1 MARAGIPVVDIA
13 PLLDPGASNAAVT
26 RTAAAIRVAC
36 SGPGALQLVGHGVD
50 PALRQRLHDAAV
62 DFFALDGSEKD
73 RIAMRHGGSAWR
85 GWFPVGAELTAGV
98 PDVKEGLYFG
108 TDLSVDDPRV
118 RAGVPLHG
126 PNLYPQR
133 PSELRELVPEW
144 MDRLTEVGRAVLSG
158 IAISLDLDRDWF
170 DRWCAEPTVLF
181 RIFHY
186 PATPRPERGWGVAEH
201 TDYGLLTLLVQ
212 DETGGLEVRVGQE
225 WVDVAPIDDAIV
237 CNLGDMLE
245 RMTGGRLRSTPHRVR
260 PPERDRYSFPLFLDP
275 AFDAQIAPLPGCQP
289 TERARQEAA
298 LGRWDG
304 RSVDDLRGPYGDY
317 LMDRV
322 SRVFP
327 ELFEQ
332 VTGEGHPGSGPR

>member
-26 RTAAAIRVAC
+26 RTAAAIRDAC
-36 SGPGALQLVGHGVD
+36 SELGALQIVGHGVD
-50 PALRQRLHDAAV
+50 PALRQRLRDAAV

-108 TDLSVDDPRV
+108 TDLPVDDPRV

-144 MDRLTEVGRAVLSG
+144 MDQVTEVGRAVLSG

-170 DRWCAEPTVLF
+170 DRWCADPTVLF

-186 PATPRPERGWGVAEH
+186 PAPPPAPAGLGRGGAH
-201 TDYGLLTLLVQ
+201 
-212 DETGGLEVRVGQE
+212 
-225 WVDVAPIDDAIV
+225 
-237 CNLGDMLE
+237 
-245 RMTGGRLRSTPHRVR
+245 RLRAA
-260 PPERDRYSFPLFLDP
+260 DP
-275 AFDAQIAPLPGCQP
+275 AGPGRHR
-289 TERARQEAA
+289 RARGP
-298 LGRWDG
+298 GRAGVDG
-304 RSVDDLRGPYGDY
+304 RR
-317 LMDRV
+317 
-322 SRVFP
+322 SRATMP
-327 ELFEQ
+327 SSA
-332 VTGEGHPGSGPR
+332 TWATCSSA